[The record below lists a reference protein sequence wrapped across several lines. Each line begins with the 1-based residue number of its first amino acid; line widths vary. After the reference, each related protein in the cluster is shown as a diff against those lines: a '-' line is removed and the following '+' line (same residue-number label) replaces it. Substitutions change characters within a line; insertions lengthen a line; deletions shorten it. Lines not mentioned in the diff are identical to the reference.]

1 MGAMHHV
8 IFEVLPAPGGRE
20 PYLATAARLRP
31 MLDAAGGCLA
41 LERFDRDDGSGW
53 VLSMQRWSDAAA
65 LARWRL
71 QPQHG
76 AAQASGRAKLFAD
89 YRLRVAAR
97 LAGSG
102 TRPEVADA
110 PAKAVEVG
118 ADGDPARA
126 RAAGRA
132 LAILEWTGAPDP
144 AGLAEPAGSRRY
156 TSLLDATRHAIVTA
170 NGPGDV
176 LWTWALAAG
185 AALRSAGVP
194 YAASLA
200 EVERD
205 YGMVDRHEAPGVRP

>member
-1 MGAMHHV
+1 MAAMHHV

-20 PYLATAARLRP
+20 PYLATAAHLRP
-31 MLDAAGGCLA
+31 MLDAAGGCLT

-71 QPQHG
+71 HPQHG
-76 AAQASGRAKLFAD
+76 AAQASGRARLFAD

-97 LAGSG
+97 RAGSG
-102 TRPEVADA
+102 TRQEADA
-110 PAKAVEVG
+110 IAPADDVC
-118 ADGDPARA
+118 ADGDPALA
-126 RAAGRA
+126 RAARRA
-132 LAILEWTGAPDP
+132 LAILEWTGAPAP
-144 AGLAEPAGSRRY
+144 AGLAEPPGARRY

-170 NGPGDV
+170 NGPGDT
-176 LWTWALAAG
+176 LWAWALTAG
-185 AALRSAGVP
+185 AALRSAGLP

-205 YGMVDRHEAPGVRP
+205 YGMADRQEAPGARP